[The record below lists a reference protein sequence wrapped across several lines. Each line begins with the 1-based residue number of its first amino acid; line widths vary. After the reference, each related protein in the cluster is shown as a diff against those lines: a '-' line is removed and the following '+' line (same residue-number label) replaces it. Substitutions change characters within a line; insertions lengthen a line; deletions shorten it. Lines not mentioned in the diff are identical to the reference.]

1 MKGLYSNV
9 GMAALIAVGFLS
21 AGSQQ
26 PSRIRES
33 IGQRAFAKPGSGG
46 SGGSGQA
53 GASVDPRLVLPPTID
68 RALKNEIESAASS
81 DALEQVLLRHP
92 DQGQLIVPRIEALA
106 IAEIRG
112 DGPRDRFVI
121 PGLEPD
127 EGQGNSVTLQSR
139 GDRVTLVTEF
149 PGDTAR
155 VRFSDGSVHRFVGR
169 FPFADLVTL
178 FGEGDKNHRLTFAVL
193 EDQMVY
199 VRGIGRAVAAT
210 GTIEFGSSKK

>member
-1 MKGLYSNV
+1 MKALHSNV

-21 AGSQQ
+21 AASQQ
-26 PSRIRES
+26 PSRTDQW
-33 IGQRAFAKPGSGG
+33 IGQRAFAK
-46 SGGSGQA
+46 QT
-53 GASVDPRLVLPPTID
+53 GASVDPRLVLPQTID
-68 RALKNEIESAASS
+68 RALRNEIESATSGA
-81 DALEQVLLRHP
+81 ALEQVLLRHP
-92 DQGQLIVPRIEALA
+92 DQGQLIVPRIEALTV
-106 IAEIRG
+106 AEIRS

-127 EGQGNSVTLQSR
+127 EGQGNSVTLQST
-139 GDRVTLVTEF
+139 GDCVTLVTEF

-178 FGEGDKNHRLTFAVL
+178 FGEGDKNHRLTFVIL

-199 VRGIGRAVAAT
+199 VRGIGRAVAAS
-210 GTIEFGSSKK
+210 GSIEFGSSRQ

>member
-1 MKGLYSNV
+1 MKVLYGKP
-9 GMAALIAVGFLS
+9 GMAALLAVGLLFPGRYRWS
-21 AGSQQ
+21 GTAGL
-26 PSRIRES
+26 
-33 IGQRAFAKPGSGG
+33 IGQPAFAA
-46 SGGSGQA
+46 QN
-53 GASVDPRLVLPPTID
+53 GAAADPRLVLPAGID
-68 RALKNEIESAASS
+68 RALRNDIESASSS

-106 IAEIRG
+106 VQEIRS

-127 EGQGNSVTLQSR
+127 DGAGNSVTLQATD
-139 GDRVTLVTEF
+139 DRVILVTEF

-178 FGEGDKNHRLTFAVL
+178 FGEGDKNHRLTFVVL
-193 EDQMVY
+193 DDQMVY
-199 VRGIGRAVAAT
+199 VRGTGRAVAAT
-210 GTIEFGSSKK
+210 GTLQLGSAR